1 MVSLVIVLVLFF
13 RSIIIIH
20 FASSLLSGTLHI
32 ATVIAIDLVLPEN
45 IIPATHLLAIATPP
59 TSIWFECNV
68 GAVDSV
74 ALASFTEESELTMRT
89 ITITQC

>member
-1 MVSLVIVLVLFF
+1 MSSVIVLFF
-13 RSIIIIH
+13 RSIIRIH
-20 FASSLLSGTLHI
+20 FASLLSGTLHI
-32 ATVIAIDLVLPEN
+32 ATVIAIVLLLSKN
-45 IIPATHLLAIATPP
+45 IIPATLILARATPS